1 MVLGAAMY
9 LVAFSAKKRIE
20 KAREALSAQ
29 DVETFNERYRSRA
42 NRANRAD
49 MPAKFNA
56 YAQATGGADR
66 IWIIS
71 AVALIMAL
79 LAILYLGSDLG
90 LTTGDT
96 P

>member
-29 DVETFNERYRSRA
+29 DVETFNERYRS
-42 NRANRAD
+42 RANRAD